1 MNNNDYIRAAVK
13 AAKTKKQECDIKNE
27 DWTYLP
33 GTEALKVNPDIIGY
47 LAPELNSVMVT
58 GTNGKT
64 TTVNMIS
71 EMLSAENTEN
81 ICNRIGTNLPN
92 GIATALCL
100 NCDDNYHAKIKCAVL
115 ECDEMHTLTCMPQ
128 VNPGIV
134 VITNIYRDQFSRFQG
149 EENAANDIVCAMK
162 NTTPGICCID
172 EECRFIEKF
181 TSIKGWKY
189 SFFSVDGEDAVVDGE
204 HYPLKLSIPG
214 EYNRRNAAAAIA
226 AVKAM
231 GKLGENGLSAVSKM
245 RPVFGRN
252 EFICRDGVNIRMI
265 LAKNTAGW
273 NVTLN
278 TLSEICEHTI
288 PRLYL
293 VINDFAGDDRD
304 HTWIVSNDYQ
314 PLFKYFDVI
323 YLSGSCGD
331 LVKKEILKKMPD
343 CADRISSIETDKIIP
358 KILSQKELCF
368 IICSYSAMIS
378 LRNELAENGIVK
390 PMWIREND

>member
-1 MNNNDYIRAAVK
+1 MNNNDCIKAAVR
-13 AAKTKKQECDIKNE
+13 AAKTKKQECDIKND
-27 DWTYLP
+27 DWTYMP
-33 GTEALKVNPDIIGY
+33 GNEALRIDPDIIGH
-47 LAPELNSVMVT
+47 LAPELNSIVVT

-71 EMLSAENTEN
+71 KMLDAENTEN
-81 ICNRIGTNLPN
+81 ICNKVGTNLSS
-92 GIATALCL
+92 GIATVMCL
-100 NCDDNYHAKIKCAVL
+100 NCDDKYHARIKYAVL
-115 ECDEMHTLTCMPQ
+115 ECDERYTLTCMPRI
-128 VNPGIV
+128 NPKVV
-134 VITNIYRDQFSRFQG
+134 VITNIYRDQFSRFKG
-149 EENAANDIVCAMK
+149 AENAANDIVCAMK

-231 GKLGENGLSAVSKM
+231 GKLGENGLSALAEM
-245 RPVFGRN
+245 NPVFGRN
-252 EFICRDGVNIRMI
+252 ELICGDGFNIRMI

-273 NVTLN
+273 NVTLG
-278 TLSEICEHTI
+278 TLSELCKHII

-304 HTWIVSNDYQ
+304 HTWIESNDYQ
-314 PLFKYFDVI
+314 PLFQYFDVI

-331 LVKKEILKKMPD
+331 IVRKEMLKKAPNY
-343 CADRISSIETDKIIP
+343 ADRICLIESDKIIP
-358 KILSQKELCF
+358 EILKQKELCF
-368 IICSYSAMIS
+368 IICNYSAMIS

-390 PMWIREND
+390 PMWICQNS